1 MKPEK
6 TEARKK
12 KWDSL
17 FSNNSQHFIK
27 HQALTPVVQ
36 PLPLTGGA
44 SSYMM
49 FAPKSKGMVLHL
61 KNHLKK
67 GKKHN
72 EDLHPVQSNFLRM
85 KSPMKD

>member
-49 FAPKSKGMVLHL
+49 FAP
-61 KNHLKK
+61 
-67 GKKHN
+67 
-72 EDLHPVQSNFLRM
+72 
-85 KSPMKD
+85 